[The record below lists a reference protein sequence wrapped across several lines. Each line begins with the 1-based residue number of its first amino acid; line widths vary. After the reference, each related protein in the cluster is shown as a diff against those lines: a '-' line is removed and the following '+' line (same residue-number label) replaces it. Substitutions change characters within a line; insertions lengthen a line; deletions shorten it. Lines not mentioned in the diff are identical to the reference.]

1 MFFNAQ
7 SLGVVALAGLATAV
21 PSRNHLQTREVGKL
35 PALGWNGWN
44 QGQCNAASEKVALAT
59 AKTFINL
66 GLKDAGYQYVNIDD
80 CWSTK
85 QRDSKGNL
93 VPDPAKWPRGIK
105 PVADEIHAM
114 GLKFGLYGDGGAKT
128 CAGYPGS
135 QGHEQQDANLLASW
149 GVDYWKYDNCYTP
162 CNTGNGA
169 DIQTCPNNQAPSSRP
184 RYEKMRDLLR
194 ATGRDILYSLC
205 NWGYDEV
212 WTWGAQV
219 GHMWRMSQDN
229 WGKWAD
235 VVRIAN
241 QAAPILKYTVPGHY
255 NDLDMMILA
264 NGALTPAEERT
275 HFAIWCITKSP
286 IILGT
291 DMTKLNSD
299 EVKLITNKG
308 LLAVNQDSLSKPAV
322 PFTPPNTP
330 AKGSSEIYPYWS
342 GPISTGTV
350 VAIVASKGNLN
361 TQLNLKD
368 VPGLKD
374 MEYSWTELLTGA
386 KGKGKTVSANLQ
398 THDVAVFRIDHN

>member
-1 MFFNAQ
+1 MFFNTQ
-7 SLGVVALAGLATAV
+7 SLGVVALAGLATAY
-21 PSRNHLQTREVGKL
+21 RQ
-35 PALGWNGWN
+35 N

-59 AKTFINL
+59 AKTFISL

-93 VPDPAKWPRGIK
+93 IPDPAKWPRGIK

-114 GLKFGLYGDGGAKT
+114 GLKFGLYGDGGVKT

-149 GVDYWKYDNCYTP
+149 GVNYWNSK
-162 CNTGNGA
+162 
-169 DIQTCPNNQAPSSRP
+169 P

-241 QAAPILKYTVPGHY
+241 QAAPILKYS
-255 NDLDMMILA
+255 ILA

-286 IILGT
+286 IILRT

-322 PFTPPNTP
+322 LFTPPNTP
-330 AKGSSEIYPYWS
+330 TKGSSEIYPYWS

-374 MEYSWTELLTGA
+374 QEYSWTELLTDLVN
-386 KGKGKTVSANLQ
+386 VSS
-398 THDVAVFRIDHN
+398 H

>member
-1 MFFNAQ
+1 MLFSQ
-7 SLGVVALAGLATAV
+7 SLGVVALTTLAAAH
-21 PSRNHLQTREVGKL
+21 PSGKTISTREVGQR

-44 QGQCNAASEKVALAT
+44 QGQCDAASEKVALAT
-59 AKTFINL
+59 AKRFIDL
-66 GLKDAGYQYVNIDD
+66 GLKDAGYLYVNIDD

-93 VPDPAKWPRGIK
+93 VPDPKKWPRGIK

-128 CAGYPGS
+128 CAGFPGS
-135 QGHEQQDANLLASW
+135 EGHEKQDADLLASW

-169 DIQTCPNNQAPSSRP
+169 DIQTCPDAQAPNSRP

-194 ATGRDILYSLC
+194 ATGKDILYSLC

-219 GHMWRMSQDN
+219 GHMWRMSVDN
-229 WGKWAD
+229 WGKWED

-241 QAAPILKYTVPGHY
+241 QAAPILKYTQPGRY

-275 HFAIWCITKSP
+275 HFGIWAITKSP

-291 DMTKLNSD
+291 DMTKLNAA

-322 PFTPPNTP
+322 PFTPAGTP
-330 AKGSSEIYPYWS
+330 AKGNNEIYPYWS
-342 GPISTGTV
+342 GPLSTGTV
-350 VAIVASKGNLN
+350 VAIVASKDSTTAKLSLS
-361 TQLNLKD
+361 Q

-374 MEYSWTELLTGA
+374 MDYSWTELLTGA
-386 KGKGKTVSANLQ
+386 KGKGRTVEAKLEK
-398 THDVAVFRIDHN
+398 HDIAVFRIDH